1 MHHANDD
8 IPDSFPVVDPYDDP
22 HLITMNYESD
32 DDYEFDYDYESDNT
46 SVHSIPIPVTLQS
59 IEPVPRLTY
68 TPGCTTLTLTV
79 AMYDIMVSG
88 LKSVEY
94 RANTPYYRNRL
105 YDSHGRL
112 KIEMIKFGKAYLKNR
127 PSFYRS
133 IDYITIVHEV
143 DQWYGN
149 VHVMFPYSSHGYFA
163 IHFVQETISL

>member
-1 MHHANDD
+1 MELAVKSCILFVYKKSIHNTTDRYSFLTGDMHHANDD

-22 HLITMNYESD
+22 H
-32 DDYEFDYDYESDNT
+32 
-46 SVHSIPIPVTLQS
+46 
-59 IEPVPRLTY
+59 

-94 RANTPYYRNRL
+94 RPNTPYYRNRL

-163 IHFVQETISL
+163 IHFVQ

>member
-1 MHHANDD
+1 MHHANND
-8 IPDSFPVVDPYDDP
+8 IPEFFPVVDPDNDP
-22 HLITMNYESD
+22 RVMTMNYESD
-32 DDYEFDYDYESDNT
+32 DVYESDDDYESDNT
-46 SVHSIPIPVTLQS
+46 SVDSILIPVTLPS
-59 IEPVPRLTY
+59 IEPVPQLTY
-68 TPGCTTLTLTV
+68 PGFTTLTLTV

-94 RANTPYYRNRL
+94 RQNTPYYRNRL

-149 VHVMFPYSSHGYFA
+149 VHVIFPYSSHGYFA